1 MVKVKGEVQMPVIYK
16 NFRNDAYFL
25 HSKLTKKGTTT
36 YHFSKDAKGAAD
48 LNQIPE
54 GYEIYEN
61 PNGRV
66 FLRKEQKPV
75 IHKEEISVINDG
87 MKKYSEIE
95 DFKLDIKKNVVF
107 IYTVE
112 DLYFN
117 SSIPKQL
124 LQQTKN
130 YATELRF
137 VLVDKEERAFEVE
150 RFNYSGS
157 VDDWI
162 FLDGSNDLEALVQE
176 YVQHLGKDS
185 FYDLM

>member
-1 MVKVKGEVQMPVIYK
+1 MPVTYK
-16 NFRNDAYFL
+16 NFRNDTYYL

-36 YHFSKDAKGAAD
+36 YNFSKKAKGVID
-48 LNQIPE
+48 LKEVPD

-66 FLRKEQKPV
+66 FLRKVQKPV

-112 DLYFN
+112 NSYLN
-117 SSIPKQL
+117 SSIPLQL
-124 LQQTKN
+124 LRQTKN

-137 VLVDKEERAFEVE
+137 VLVDKEERVFEVE

-162 FLDGSNDLEALVQE
+162 YLDGSNDLETLVQE